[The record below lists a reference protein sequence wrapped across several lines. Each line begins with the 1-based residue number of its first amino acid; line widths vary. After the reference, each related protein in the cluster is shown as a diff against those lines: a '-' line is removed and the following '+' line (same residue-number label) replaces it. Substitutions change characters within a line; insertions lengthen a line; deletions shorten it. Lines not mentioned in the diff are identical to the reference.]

1 MGMFNVFGIAGS
13 AMSAESLRLNLSA
26 SNIANKNNVYGSE
39 QEAYRAQKPLFR
51 LSKDGG
57 VEVKEIVEST
67 RNVQKIYNPNH
78 MLADKNG
85 LVYGSNVN
93 DEEEMA
99 DVISASKNYEMNAE
113 VIGSIKQMML
123 KTIQL

>member
-1 MGMFNVFGIAGS
+1 MSLFNVFTISGS
-13 AMSAESLRLNLSA
+13 AMSAESIRLNLSA

-39 QEAYRAQKPLFR
+39 AEAYRAQKPLFR
-51 LSKDGG
+51 LAESGG
-57 VEVKEIVEST
+57 VEVKEVVESQ

-78 MLADKNG
+78 ILADKNG
-85 LVYGSNVN
+85 LVYGTNVS

-99 DVISASKNYEMNAE
+99 DVVSASKSYEMNAE
-113 VIGSIKQMML
+113 VLSSIKQLMI

>member
-1 MGMFNVFGIAGS
+1 MGMFNVFNISGS
-13 AMSAESLRLNLSA
+13 AMTAESIRLNLSA

-39 QEAYRAQKPLFR
+39 PEAYRAQKPLFK

-57 VEVKEIVEST
+57 VEVKEIVESK

-78 MLADKNG
+78 ILADENG

-99 DVISASKNYEMNAE
+99 DIISASKNYEMNAQ
-113 VIGSIKQMML
+113 VISNIKQMML
-123 KTIQL
+123 KTIQM